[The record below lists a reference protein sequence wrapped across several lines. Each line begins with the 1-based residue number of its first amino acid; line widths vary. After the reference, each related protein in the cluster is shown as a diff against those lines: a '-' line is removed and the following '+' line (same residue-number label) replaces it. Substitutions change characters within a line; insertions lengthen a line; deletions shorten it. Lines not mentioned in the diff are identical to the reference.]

1 MDARPDYPLAVGPS
15 LADQAFNVLRGLI
28 TTGQLPPG
36 ERLTERGLASRLGVS
51 PTPVR
56 EAISRLLHER
66 LLVRVD
72 GRLLQV
78 ATLTPRRLREMSL
91 IHAALQGVAA
101 HLAADAASE
110 LELDEIEAAHVHSLA
125 TRADAQRVAADPA
138 ASRLRHEFHELIVQ
152 ASHNPSLIDMIATA
166 EAFGRTLRTQAQAS
180 TAAGESIQR
189 AEQEHVSIVAAL
201 RARDGG
207 RAEVL
212 LREHTLW
219 INEGYVSFAEQH
231 AAAEVAAAR
240 S

>member
-28 TTGQLPPG
+28 TSGDLPPG
-36 ERLTERGLASRLGVS
+36 ERLTERGLAARLGVS

-72 GRLLQV
+72 GRMLQV
-78 ATLTPRRLREMSL
+78 AALTPRRLREMSL

-110 LELDEIEAAHVHSLA
+110 AEINEIEAAHRHSLA
-125 TRADAQRVAADPA
+125 ERAPARRKAAGPA

-180 TAAGESIQR
+180 PTAGASIQR
-189 AEQEHVSIVAAL
+189 AEREHVEIVAAL
-201 RARDGG
+201 RARDGML
-207 RAEVL
+207 AEVL

-219 INEGYVSFAEQH
+219 VNEGYVSFSEQH
-231 AAAEVAAAR
+231 AAPNEGPAR
-240 S
+240 D